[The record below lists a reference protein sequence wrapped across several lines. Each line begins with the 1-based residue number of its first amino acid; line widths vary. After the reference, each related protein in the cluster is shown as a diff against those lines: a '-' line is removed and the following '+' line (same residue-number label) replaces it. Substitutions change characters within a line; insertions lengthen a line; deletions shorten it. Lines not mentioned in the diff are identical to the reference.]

1 MSRERAGDVAVLIGT
16 RPEAVKLMPVVRALE
31 AAGAPPAVY
40 VTGQHREL
48 LAPILAD
55 LALVPAED
63 LGVLQPNQAL
73 GDLSA
78 RLLMAVQ
85 ELLRR
90 HRPGTLVVQ
99 GDTTSAAMGALA
111 AFYED
116 VRVAHVEAGLRT
128 GKRRN
133 PFPEEMNRRLVAC
146 VADLHFAPT
155 PRARDNLLAEN
166 VPAEAVHLVGNT
178 VVDALFHA
186 RDRLVPGLPPD
197 PVTEPL
203 VRSPRALVLVTA
215 HRRESFGPDLLAI
228 AAGLKRLAEAFAG
241 RIEIVYPVHLNPNV
255 DSVMR
260 AALAGVAGVHL
271 TPPLSYLRFLQ
282 LLLRARLVI
291 TDSGGVQEEA
301 SALGIP
307 FLCARRA
314 SERVEAVEAGV
325 GEMVGPEEDAL
336 FGAAARLLGDD
347 AAHARRARPTKAF
360 GDGRA
365 GERIARVL
373 LGTRG

>member
-63 LGVLQPNQAL
+63 LGVMQPNQAL

-90 HRPGTLVVQ
+90 RRPGTLVVQ

-203 VRSPRALVLVTA
+203 LRSPRALVLVTA

-260 AALAGVAGVHL
+260 SALAGVAAVHL

-314 SERVEAVEAGV
+314 SERLEAVEAGV
-325 GEMVGPEEDAL
+325 GEMVGPEADAL
-336 FGAAARLLGDD
+336 FGAAARLLGDE